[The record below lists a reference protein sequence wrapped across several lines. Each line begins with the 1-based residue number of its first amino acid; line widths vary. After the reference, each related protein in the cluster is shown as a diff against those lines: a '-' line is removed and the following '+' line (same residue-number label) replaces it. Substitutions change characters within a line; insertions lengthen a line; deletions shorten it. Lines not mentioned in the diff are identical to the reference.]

1 MAGTQRGK
9 EKGRTVRAR
18 LVGFNFA
25 DNNGKPR
32 AVWKKAMPVCRFF
45 SSEGWMKNVVNIH
58 NEIVLSHREQSYI
71 ICRKI
76 CATGDQLMKQLSQP
90 HKKSIL

>member
-18 LVGFNFA
+18 LVGFNIA

-32 AVWKKAMPVCRFF
+32 AV
-45 SSEGWMKNVVNIH
+45 
-58 NEIVLSHREQSYI
+58 
-71 ICRKI
+71 
-76 CATGDQLMKQLSQP
+76 
-90 HKKSIL
+90 